1 MCGIKNYVTHVKLV
15 NVIFEDNLLG
25 KNVKQHEKKHIIVTV
40 SFDCDPRIA
49 QTFECQI
56 RTPRRK
62 TLWVASGTKNSDAVK
77 GKSQL
82 SLYYLYTFHLVSS

>member
-15 NVIFEDNLLG
+15 IFEDNLLD
-25 KNVKQHEKKHIIVTV
+25 KNVKKHEKKHIIV
-40 SFDCDPRIA
+40 SFDCDSRIA

-62 TLWVASGTKNSDAVK
+62 TLWVASGTKHSDTVK

-82 SLYYLYTFHLVSS
+82 SLYYKKK